1 MTAPILEGAT
11 LLERCEAIWEATRQE
26 ERREALRR
34 AEPPWTRLWDG
45 EGHWQG
51 EVSAEYLGRFEWI
64 DNDSGSGLLEIPFDH
79 YTARWIWDEKGRMDR
94 GEKRNV
100 LVTVDKDG
108 ARWSG
113 LMEDCSVEKRDDGSV
128 VLVVRFLHD
137 IEMLKWYDVPPA
149 PFMPI
154 NLIQFPRVFMLAG
167 GARWCLLLTLFLQ
180 VMREQT
186 SLWQLPDD
194 PLNPASWTSGLNMSN
209 WSVVV
214 APHSFMSDL
223 QDGILWSFVGSRFK
237 NYFDL
242 AKPIVEDAELSFQV
256 RRYLDGDPPPWPG
269 ANLRNGCL
277 VVDLVDKSG
286 YYTGTSN
293 GGNLWDGL
301 QRTVANFAS
310 DFIDTT
316 ESAISDTDMPS
327 DYSVPG
333 LKRTD
338 KRAPYVFYPEG
349 EETGIQ
355 TSKFTRINGKGIQI
369 NAGGSSMPGVDEAI
383 RASIQMVGD
392 LTAMI
397 PGAPPL
403 GGAADALVSP
413 MFMGTVLAWHSVKS
427 PARAQNSGWIR
438 KYEYFQSGGDKAYTL
453 SALMVI
459 REGFYATRSRFA
471 HELSIADGSPWLV
484 GDQGLG
490 HFFIGDRI
498 GAGVVGDWTGTMHVD
513 RVRSLTLAWDRDNA
527 ADWMPVIGDNSAL
540 KDPAQ
545 RAMERLEGVLSSIQQ
560 LGVFG

>member
-1 MTAPILEGAT
+1 MPALDGAT
-11 LLERCEAIWEATRQE
+11 LLERCEQIWQATRAQ
-26 ERREALRR
+26 ERREALQR
-34 AEPPWTRLWDG
+34 AEPPLCRLFDG

-51 EVSAEYLGRFEWI
+51 EVAAEYVGRFEWI
-64 DNDSGSGLLEIPFDH
+64 DNDTGNGLLEIPFDH
-79 YTARWIWDEKGRMDR
+79 YTARWIWDENGRIAR

-100 LVTVDKDG
+100 VVTVDKDG

-113 LMEDCSVEKRDDGSV
+113 LLQDCSVEKRSDGTV
-128 VLVVRFLHD
+128 VLIARFLHD
-137 IEMLKWYDVPPA
+137 IEMLKHYSVPPN
-149 PFMPI
+149 PFLPI

-186 SLWQLPDD
+186 SLWTLPDD
-194 PLNPASWTSGLNMSN
+194 PLNPASWTSGLDMSN

-214 APHSFMSDL
+214 APHSFLSDL
-223 QDGILWSFVGSRFK
+223 EDGILWSFVGSRFK

-256 RRYLDGDPPPWPG
+256 RRYLDGDEPPWPG

-286 YYTGTSN
+286 FYTGTSN

-301 QRTVANFAS
+301 TRTVANFGA

-316 ESAISDTDMPS
+316 QSLIADTDIP
-327 DYSVPG
+327 DYAVPG
-333 LKRTD
+333 LRRTD

-349 EETGIQ
+349 QETGIQ
-355 TSKFTRINGKGIQI
+355 TSKFTRIPSTAIQI
-369 NAGGSSMPGVDEAI
+369 NAGGQSMPGVNEAI
-383 RASIQMVGD
+383 RATIQAIGD
-392 LTAMI
+392 MTAMI
-397 PGAPPL
+397 PGVPPV
-403 GGAADALVSP
+403 GGIADALISP
-413 MFMGTVLAWHSVKS
+413 LFMDTVLAWHSVKS
-427 PARAQNSGWIR
+427 PARATNSGWIR
-438 KYEYFQSGGDKAYTL
+438 KYEYFQDGADKAYTL

-459 REGFYATRSRFA
+459 REGFYTTRSRFA

-484 GDQGLG
+484 GDQGVG
-490 HFFIGDRI
+490 HFFVGDRI
-498 GAGVVGDWTGTMHVD
+498 GAEIVGDWTGTMYVD
-513 RVRSLTLAWDRDNA
+513 RVTSLTLAWDRDNP
-527 ADWMPVIGDNSAL
+527 ADWMPVIGDNTAL